1 MTRIG
6 CKSPKALSLS
16 QRPSLMAP
24 VNQSQRPLKQL
35 QNTEPQVCHPFPEIV
50 HATCHA
56 SKNSCCQSISNLPQC
71 ACFLE
76 VKRTQD
82 VETFASTA
90 GGAQSSEAR
99 AGHAEAEAQQGPYLY
114 APSEARS
121 AHVIGR
127 AGSPARSDSTA
138 FSRQA
143 FQSHMP
149 ARDMGRTSQRATAIS
164 LAIHT

>member
-1 MTRIG
+1 MVRLIGPYAGSLSAMKRIG
-6 CKSPKALSLS
+6 CKSPEMLSLS
-16 QRPSLMAP
+16 RRPSLTAP
-24 VNQSQRPLKQL
+24 VNQSQRPMNQL
-35 QNTEPQVCHPFPEIV
+35 QNTEPQVCYPFPEIV

-56 SKNSCCQSISNLPQC
+56 SKNSCCQSTSDLLRRT
-71 ACFLE
+71 CFLK

-82 VETFASTA
+82 IRTSESSA

-99 AGHAEAEAQQGPYLY
+99 AGHAEAESQQGPYLY

-127 AGSPARSDSTA
+127 AGSPARSDTSA

-143 FQSHMP
+143 F
-149 ARDMGRTSQRATAIS
+149 
-164 LAIHT
+164 